1 MTSRPPSHLAS
12 FPAASPASRCS
23 PSWRCP
29 LPACT
34 AGPVVGGVA
43 TAGVTVAQERS
54 VGNAIDDNLITIAIG
69 SNLLQFNADLFQA
82 VDIEVY
88 EGRVLLTGSV
98 PEPDGRIEAVRLAW
112 LANGVTE
119 VLNEIQV
126 TDKSGLEDFFRDS
139 WITTQLTTK
148 LLLDKAVRAINYNV
162 ETVNGVVYL
171 IGIAQNQAELERVTN
186 HARTITNVSKVVS
199 HARLKDEPAT

>member
-1 MTSRPPSHLAS
+1 MTSRPPVTSSVFSGGVPGLALLAVMALS
-12 FPAASPASRCS
+12 
-23 PSWRCP
+23 

>member
-1 MTSRPPSHLAS
+1 MTSRPPENSGVFSGIFPGLALL
-12 FPAASPASRCS
+12 AAMALS
-23 PSWRCP
+23 

-34 AGPVVGGVA
+34 TGPVAGGVA
-43 TAGVTVAQERS
+43 TAGVAIAQERS
-54 VGNAIDDNLITIAIG
+54 PGNAIDDSLITIAIG

-98 PEPDGRIEAVRLAW
+98 PDPDGRIEAVRLAW
-112 LANGVTE
+112 LAIGVTE

-126 TDKSGLEDFFRDS
+126 TDRGGLVDFARDT
-139 WITTQLTTK
+139 WITTQLRSK
-148 LLLDKAVRAINYNV
+148 LLLDKDVRAINYNV

-171 IGIAQNQAELERVTN
+171 IGIAQDQAELERVTN

-199 HARLKDEPAT
+199 HARLKDEPAS